1 MTKPIELI
9 ASTANWLSHATK
21 TRAGNITCLIP
32 NEELFDKFYDPVC
45 YGVLECKDCPH
56 YKHKNTTEIVNVL
69 YRPFK

>member
-21 TRAGNITCLIP
+21 TCEDNGVCLIP
-32 NEELFDKFYDPVC
+32 TGEIFDTFYDVICAATPC
-45 YGVLECKDCPH
+45 AQCPH
-56 YKHKNTTEIVNVL
+56 WSKHNITEIVNVL